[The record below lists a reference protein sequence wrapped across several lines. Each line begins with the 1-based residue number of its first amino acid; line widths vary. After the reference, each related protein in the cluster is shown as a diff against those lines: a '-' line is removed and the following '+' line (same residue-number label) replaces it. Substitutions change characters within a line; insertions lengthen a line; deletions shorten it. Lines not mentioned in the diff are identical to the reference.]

1 VRKRAYDLA
10 VDPRRSL
17 LDVLREV
24 VDLSGRKKSCNQ
36 GARGACTVLLDG
48 KRVNSRLTRAA
59 LSMIEGVAEG
69 EALHPPQ
76 TAFIAQVGFPCGYCT
91 AGHAISEKL
100 HL

>member
-1 VRKRAYDLA
+1 MRKRAYDLA

-24 VDLSGRKKSCNQ
+24 VDLSDRKKSCNQ

-59 LSMIEGVAEG
+59 LSTIEG

-76 TAFIAQVGFPCGYCT
+76 TAFIAQVGFPRGYCT